1 MLPLLTHSSPT
12 RRSSDL
18 VFLHVLAI
26 RQRQPL
32 RDDEQRV
39 ERADHPPCLAADQL
53 GGVGVALLR
62 HDRAAGGEGIR
73 QRDEAE
79 AGRAPQHDRS
89 EEHTSELQSLML
101 ISYAVFCLKTKTNNT
116 S

>member
-1 MLPLLTHSSPT
+1 MRISDW
-12 RRSSDL
+12 SSDVCSSDLFL

-32 RDDEQRV
+32 HDDEQRV

-62 HDRAAGGEGIR
+62 YDRSAGGEGIR

-79 AGRAPQHDRS
+79 AGRSPQERKSVVTDRS
-89 EEHTSELQSLML
+89 VSVRVDIGGRRIMR
-101 ISYAVFCLKTKTNNT
+101 TK
-116 S
+116 